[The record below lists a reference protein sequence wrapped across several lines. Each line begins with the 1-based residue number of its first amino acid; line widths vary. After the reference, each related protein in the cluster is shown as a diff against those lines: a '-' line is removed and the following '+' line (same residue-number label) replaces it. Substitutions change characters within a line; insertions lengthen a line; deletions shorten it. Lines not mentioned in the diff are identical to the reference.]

1 MFAMS
6 VVIAP
11 KLPPF
16 RLSSHSNLKGS
27 VFVLRSHAAGSL
39 RGSDAGK
46 QVTLAGWV
54 ARRRDH
60 GGVIF
65 IDLRD
70 ASGVAQVVFRDALEE
85 GQVLAQAHRLRA
97 EFCVAVQ
104 GVVEVRPEGNANA
117 EIATGD
123 IEVNATSLTVLGE
136 SAALPFQ
143 LDEPAGEE
151 MRLKYRYLDLRRDGP
166 AAAIRLRSKVNAA
179 ARSVL
184 AGQDFVEIETP
195 TITRSTP
202 EGARDFLVPARLRP
216 GSFYALPQS
225 PQLFKQLLMVAGME
239 RYYQIARCYRDEDF
253 RADRQPEFTQLDME
267 MSFVDAEDI
276 IAISEQILTALWALI
291 GYQIPTPIPRITY
304 ADAMRR
310 FGSDKPDMRFGLEL
324 VECTEFFKDTTFRV
338 FQAPYVGAVVMP
350 GGASQPRRT
359 LDGWQE
365 WAKQRGHRG
374 LAYVLVD
381 DDGTLGGPVAKNL
394 TDAERDGLAGHVGA
408 EPGDCIFFSAGP
420 PKASRALL
428 GAARGEIASRLNLI
442 DPDVWAFVWV
452 VDPPLFEPADE
463 ATAAGDV
470 AVGSGAW
477 TAVHHAFT
485 SPKRQ
490 EVDVVDVLVSDPG
503 GVLADAYD
511 IVCNGNEIGG
521 GSIRIHRRDIQE
533 RVFAIM
539 GLDQAEAEEKF
550 GFLLEA
556 FTFGAP
562 PHGGIAFGWDRINA
576 LLSGVD
582 SIREVIAF
590 PKTGGGIDPLTDAPA
605 PITAQ
610 QRKESGID
618 AKPKEVDRA

>member
-1 MFAMS
+1 MT
-6 VVIAP
+6 
-11 KLPPF
+11 
-16 RLSSHSNLKGS
+16 RCKG

-39 RGSDAGK
+39 REGDAGQ

-70 ASGVAQVVFRDALEE
+70 ASGVSQVVFRESE
-85 GQVLAQAHRLRA
+85 VLAQAHRLRS
-97 EFCVAVQ
+97 EFCVAVT
-104 GVVEVRPEGNANA
+104 GVVEIRPEGNANPD
-117 EIATGD
+117 IATGD

-136 SAALPFQ
+136 SAPLPFQ

-151 MRLKYRYLDLRRDGP
+151 LRLKYRYLDLRREGP
-166 AAAIRLRSKVNAA
+166 AGAIRLRSKVNAA
-179 ARSVL
+179 AREVL
-184 AGQDFVEIETP
+184 GRHDFVEIETP

-202 EGARDFLVPARLRP
+202 EGARDFLVPARLHP

-253 RADRQPEFTQLDME
+253 RADRQPEFTQLDVE
-267 MSFVDAEDI
+267 LSFVDVEDV
-276 IAISEQILTALWALI
+276 ISVSEEILSALWALI
-291 GYQIPTPIPRITY
+291 GYQIPTPIPRMTY
-304 ADAMRR
+304 GDAMRR
-310 FGSDKPDMRFGLEL
+310 YGSDKPDLRFALEL
-324 VECTEFFKDTTFRV
+324 VECAEFFKDTTFRV
-338 FQAPYVGAVVMP
+338 FQAPYIGAVVMP

-374 LAYVLVD
+374 LAYVLVGE
-381 DDGTLGGPVAKNL
+381 DGTLGGPVAKNL
-394 TDAERDGLAGHVGA
+394 SDAERDGLAAHVGA

-420 PKASRALL
+420 VKTSRALL
-428 GAARGEIASRLNLI
+428 GAARVEIAHRLGLI
-442 DPDVWAFVWV
+442 DPAAWAFVWI
-452 VDPPLFEPADE
+452 VDPPLFEPAED
-463 ATAAGDV
+463 ATASGDV
-470 AVGSGAW
+470 AVGAGAW

-485 SPKRQ
+485 SPKREHQ
-490 EVDVVDVLVSDPG
+490 DRIEADPG
-503 GVLADAYD
+503 AVLADAYD

-533 RVFAIM
+533 RVFAVM

-576 LLSGVD
+576 LLSRVD

-590 PKTGGGIDPLTDAPA
+590 PKTGGGVDPLTDAPA

-618 AKPKEVDRA
+618 FKPKLLDQA

>member
-1 MFAMS
+1 
-6 VVIAP
+6 
-11 KLPPF
+11 
-16 RLSSHSNLKGS
+16 
-27 VFVLRSHAAGSL
+27 VLRSHAAGSL
-39 RGSDAGK
+39 RATDAGQ

-70 ASGVAQVVFRDALEE
+70 ATGVSQVVFRAAD
-85 GQVLAQAHRLRA
+85 VLDQAHRLRA
-97 EFCVAVQ
+97 EFCVAVE
-104 GVVEVRPEGNANA
+104 GVVEIRPEGNANS
-117 EIATGD
+117 EIATGE

-136 SAALPFQ
+136 CAPLPFQ

-151 MRLKYRYLDLRRDGP
+151 VRLRYRYLDLRREGP
-166 AAAIRLRSKVNAA
+166 GSAIRLRSRVNAA
-179 ARSVL
+179 ARGVL
-184 AGQDFVEIETP
+184 SGNDFVEIETP
-195 TITRSTP
+195 TMTRSTP
-202 EGARDFLVPARLRP
+202 EGARDFLVPARLQP

-239 RYYQIARCYRDEDF
+239 RYYQIASCYRDEDF

-267 MSFVDAEDI
+267 MSFVEAEDV
-276 IAISEQILTALWALI
+276 IATAEQVLKAVWALI
-291 GYQIPTPIPRITY
+291 GYDLPTPVPRISY

-310 FGSDKPDMRFGLEL
+310 FGSDRPDLRFGLEL
-324 VECTEFFKDTTFRV
+324 VECTEFFSDTTFRV
-338 FQAPYVGAVVMP
+338 FQATYVGAVVMS

-374 LAYVLVD
+374 LAYVLVGE
-381 DDGTLGGPVAKNL
+381 DGTLGGPVAKNL
-394 TDAERDGLAGHVGA
+394 SDAEREGLAAHVGA

-420 PKASRALL
+420 AKASRALL
-428 GAARGEIASRLNLI
+428 GAARVEIAHRLNLI
-442 DPDVWAFVWV
+442 DPSAWAFTWV
-452 VDPPLFEPADE
+452 VDFPLFEPADE

-470 AVGSGAW
+470 ALGSGAW

-485 SPKRQ
+485 APKR
-490 EVDVVDVLVSDPG
+490 ESEATFDSDPG
-503 GVLADAYD
+503 NALADAYD

-521 GSIRIHRRDIQE
+521 GSIRIHRRDVQE
-533 RVFAIM
+533 RVFAMM
-539 GLDQAEAEEKF
+539 GIDAAEAQEKF
-550 GFLLEA
+550 GFLLDA

-562 PHGGIAFGWDRINA
+562 PHGGIAFGWDRIVQ
-576 LLSGVD
+576 LLSGAD

-590 PKTGGGIDPLTDAPA
+590 PKSGGGVDPLTNAPA

-618 AKPKEVDRA
+618 VKLDEGSGRKPAANEAN

>member
-1 MFAMS
+1 M
-6 VVIAP
+6 
-11 KLPPF
+11 
-16 RLSSHSNLKGS
+16 
-27 VFVLRSHAAGSL
+27 LRSHAAGLL
-39 RGSDAGK
+39 REGDAGQ

-70 ASGVAQVVFRDALEE
+70 ASGIAQVVFRDPQDTE
-85 GQVLAQAHRLRA
+85 VLAQAHRLRA
-97 EFCVAVQ
+97 EFCVSVA
-104 GVVEVRPEGNANA
+104 GVVEIRPEGNANP
-117 EIATGD
+117 EIATGE

-136 SAALPFQ
+136 CAPLPFQ

-151 MRLKYRYLDLRRDGP
+151 LRLKYRYLDLRRDDP
-166 AAAIRLRSKVNAA
+166 AAAIRLRSRVNAA
-179 ARSVL
+179 ARAVL
-184 AGQDFVEIETP
+184 ARHDFVEIETP

-202 EGARDFLVPARLRP
+202 EGARDFLVPARLHP

-276 IAISEQILTALWALI
+276 IAISEEVLTELWALI
-291 GYQIPTPIPRITY
+291 GYRIPTPIPRIGY
-304 ADAMRR
+304 AEAMRR
-310 FGSDKPDMRFGLEL
+310 FGTDKPDLRFGLEL
-324 VECTEFFKDTTFRV
+324 VECTDFFSDTTFRV

-359 LDGWQE
+359 LDGWQD

-374 LAYVLVD
+374 LAYVLVAE
-381 DDGTLGGPVAKNL
+381 DGTLGGPVAKNL
-394 TDAERDGLAGHVGA
+394 TEAERTGLADHVGA
-408 EPGDCIFFSAGP
+408 KPGDCIFFSAGP
-420 PKASRALL
+420 VKSSRALL
-428 GAARGEIASRLNLI
+428 GAARVEIANRLGLI
-442 DPDVWAFVWV
+442 DPDAWAFVWV

-463 ATAAGDV
+463 ATAAGEV

-485 SPKRQ
+485 APKPEWGDRI
-490 EVDVVDVLVSDPG
+490 ESDTG
-503 GVLADAYD
+503 SVLADAYD
-511 IVCNGNEIGG
+511 IVCNGHEIGG
-521 GSIRIHRRDIQE
+521 GSVRIHRRDIQE
-533 RVFAIM
+533 RVFAVM
-539 GLDQAEAEEKF
+539 GLDKAEAEEKF

-556 FTFGAP
+556 FMFGAP
-562 PHGGIAFGWDRINA
+562 PHGGIAFGWDRTTA
-576 LLSGVD
+576 LLAGMD

-590 PKTGGGIDPLTDAPA
+590 PKTGGGVDPLTDAPA

-618 AKPKEVDRA
+618 AQPKRVQQA

>member
-1 MFAMS
+1 M
-6 VVIAP
+6 
-11 KLPPF
+11 
-16 RLSSHSNLKGS
+16 
-27 VFVLRSHAAGSL
+27 LRSHAAGSL
-39 RGSDAGK
+39 RASDAGQ

-70 ASGVAQVVFRDALEE
+70 ASGVAQVVFRVPD
-85 GQVLAQAHRLRA
+85 VLAQAHRLRA
-97 EFCVAVQ
+97 EFCIAVD
-104 GVVEVRPEGNANA
+104 GVVEIRPEGNANT
-117 EIATGD
+117 EIATGE
-123 IEVNATSLTVLGE
+123 IEVNVTSLTVLGE
-136 SAALPFQ
+136 SAPLPFQ

-151 MRLKYRYLDLRRDGP
+151 LRLKYRYLDLRRDGP
-166 AAAIRLRSKVNAA
+166 AGAIRLRSKVNAA
-179 ARSVL
+179 ARAVL
-184 AGQDFVEIETP
+184 DRHDFVEIETP

-202 EGARDFLVPARLRP
+202 EGARDFLVPARLHP

-267 MSFVDAEDI
+267 MSFVDAEDV
-276 IAISEQILTALWALI
+276 IAISEEILAALWELI
-291 GYQIPTPIPRITY
+291 GYRLPTPIPRITY

-324 VECTEFFKDTTFRV
+324 VECGEFFKDTTFRV

-374 LAYVLVD
+374 LAYVLVG

-394 TDAERDGLAGHVGA
+394 SERERDGLAAHVGA
-408 EPGDCIFFSAGP
+408 KPGDCVFFSAGP
-420 PKASRALL
+420 AKSSRALL
-428 GAARGEIASRLNLI
+428 GAARGEIASRLDMI
-442 DPDVWAFVWV
+442 DPNAWAFVWV
-452 VDPPLFEPADE
+452 VDPPLFEPAEE

-485 SPKRQ
+485 SPKP
-490 EVDVVDVLVSDPG
+490 EHEDAVDSDPG
-503 GVLADAYD
+503 SVLADAYD

-521 GSIRIHRRDIQE
+521 GSIRIHRRDVQE
-533 RVFAIM
+533 RVFAVM
-539 GLDQAEAEEKF
+539 GLDKAEAEEKF

-556 FTFGAP
+556 FMFGAP

-590 PKTGGGIDPLTDAPA
+590 PKTGGGVDPLTDAPA

-618 AKPKEVDRA
+618 AKPEPA

>member
-1 MFAMS
+1 M
-6 VVIAP
+6 
-11 KLPPF
+11 
-16 RLSSHSNLKGS
+16 
-27 VFVLRSHAAGSL
+27 LRSHAAGSL
-39 RGSDAGK
+39 RSSDAGQ

-70 ASGVAQVVFRDALEE
+70 ASGITQVVFRDPD
-85 GQVLAQAHRLRA
+85 VLKQAHRLRA
-97 EFCVAVQ
+97 EFCVAVT
-104 GVVEVRPEGNANA
+104 GLVEIRPEGNANP

-123 IEVNATSLTVLGE
+123 IEVNASSLTVLGE
-136 SAALPFQ
+136 SAPLPFQ

-151 MRLKYRYLDLRRDGP
+151 LRLKYRYLDLRRDAP
-166 AAAIRLRSKVNAA
+166 ASAIRLRSKVNAA
-179 ARSVL
+179 AREVL
-184 AGQDFVEIETP
+184 DRHDFVEIETP

-202 EGARDFLVPARLRP
+202 EGARDFLVPARLHP

-267 MSFVDAEDI
+267 MSFVDAEDV
-276 IAISEQILTALWALI
+276 IAISEEILAALWALI
-291 GYQIPTPIPRITY
+291 GYDIPRPIPRISY
-304 ADAMRR
+304 ADAMARY
-310 FGSDKPDMRFGLEL
+310 GSDKPDLRFGLEL
-324 VECTEFFKDTTFRV
+324 VECSEFFKDTTFRV

-365 WAKQRGHRG
+365 WAKQRGAKG
-374 LAYVLVD
+374 LAYVLVGE
-381 DDGTLGGPVAKNL
+381 DGELGGPVAKNL
-394 TDAERDGLAGHVGA
+394 
-408 EPGDCIFFSAGP
+408 
-420 PKASRALL
+420 SRALL
-428 GAARGEIASRLNLI
+428 GAARSEIAHRLGLI
-442 DPDVWAFVWV
+442 DPH
-452 VDPPLFEPADE
+452 

-485 SPKRQ
+485 APK
-490 EVDVVDVLVSDPG
+490 PG
-503 GVLADAYD
+503 YEDAIETDTGNVLADAYD

-533 RVFAIM
+533 RVFAVM
-539 GLDQAEAEEKF
+539 GLDHAEAQEKF

-576 LLSGVD
+576 LLSRVD

-590 PKTGGGIDPLTDAPA
+590 PKTGGGVDPLTDAPA
-605 PITAQ
+605 PITEQ

-618 AKPKEVDRA
+618 VKPEPSKPH